1 MPITRKS
8 NRRHNVKNTENE
20 MVTRQ
25 YAVNFRAVD
34 DEEEGSIIEGTPI
47 VFNKDTKMQDWAG
60 EYNER
65 IDSHALDKADLT
77 DIRLFV
83 NHDLSKIALAR
94 TKNGKGT
101 MSFSVDDEGLHIKAK
116 LDTENNAEARNLYS
130 AIKRGDMDG
139 MSFMF
144 RIKSQEWQDL
154 DSECPT
160 RIIKEISIV
169 HEVSVVNFPA
179 YPQTSIDAR
188 EQNSEE
194 TEYSPLAEAR
204 KALSEETDERSK
216 ELLEIEK
223 EKNKNLLKLG
233 GI

>member
-1 MPITRKS
+1 MKQKRKFSNNELVTRKF
-8 NRRHNVKNTENE
+8 
-20 MVTRQ
+20 VTT
-25 YAVNFRAVD
+25 FRAIEND
-34 DEEEGSIIEGTPI
+34 EEGSTIEGTPI
-47 VFNKDTKMQDWAG
+47 VFNQDTTMQDWAG
-60 EYNER
+60 EYKER
-65 IDSHALDKADLT
+65 IDPHALDNADLK

-83 NHDLSKIALAR
+83 NHDTNKIALAR
-94 TKNGKGT
+94 TKNGRGT
-101 MSFSVDDEGLHIKAK
+101 MSFNIDNEGLHIKAT
-116 LDTENNAEARNLYS
+116 LDIENNQEARSLYS

-144 RIKSQEWQDL
+144 RIKSQEWL
-154 DSECPT
+154 DIDTDCPT
-160 RIIKEISIV
+160 RVIKEISIV

-188 EQNSEE
+188 NCSEE

-204 KALSEETDERSK
+204 KALSEETEKKSK

-223 EKNKNLLKLG
+223 LKNQNLLKLG